1 MIIVKAKKQKK
12 SRNSLVNMSIAQNL
26 LKIKSTLPSTVTLV
40 AVSKTKPIPDLMEV
54 YDAGQRIFGENKIQE
69 MAEKWEA
76 MPKDIE
82 WHMIGHVQ
90 TNKVKFMAPFVS
102 LIHGV
107 DSLKLLEEINKQAKK
122 NNRIID
128 CLLQIYIAEEE
139 TKFGLDE
146 EELNEILTS
155 TTFQEMKNIRIVG
168 LMGMA
173 TFTDNKE
180 QIKKEFT
187 HLKSIFDKLQP
198 LNCSANSLSL
208 GSKNCQLNTISMGM
222 SGDYQLAIECGS
234 TMVRIGSSIFGGR

>member
-1 MIIVKAKKQKK
+1 
-12 SRNSLVNMSIAQNL
+12 MSIQSNL
-26 LKIKSTLPSTVTLV
+26 NTIKANLPEHVTLV
-40 AVSKTKPIPDLMEV
+40 AVSKTKPVSDLLEA
-54 YDAGQRIFGENKIQE
+54 YEAGQRIFGENKIQE
-69 MAEKWEA
+69 MADKYEE
-76 MPKDIE
+76 MPKDIQ

-107 DSLKLLEEINKQAKK
+107 DSLKLLQEINKHALK

-139 TKFGLDE
+139 SKFGLDE
-146 EELNEILTS
+146 NELNELLS
-155 TTFQEMKNIRIVG
+155 SSEFKEMKNIRILG

-173 TFTDNKE
+173 TFTEDQN

-187 HLKSIFDKLQP
+187 HLKSIFDSIKSLQAE
-198 LNCSANSLSL
+198 NCN
-208 GSKNCQLNTISMGM
+208 LNTISMGM

>member
-1 MIIVKAKKQKK
+1 
-12 SRNSLVNMSIAQNL
+12 MSIKQNL
-26 LKIKSTLPSTVTLV
+26 LDIKSSLPENVTLV
-40 AVSKTKPIPDLMEV
+40 AVSKTKPIPDLMEA
-54 YDAGQRIFGENKIQE
+54 YDTGQRIFGENKIQE

-90 TNKVKFMAPFVS
+90 TNKVKFMAQFVS

-128 CLLQIYIAEEE
+128 CLLQIHIAEEE

-146 EELNEILTS
+146 DELNEILTS

-173 TFTDNKE
+173 TFTDNQD
-180 QIKKEFT
+180 QIKKEFC
-187 HLKSIFDKLQP
+187 HLKSIFDRLQSRKDAP
-198 LNCSANSLSL
+198 YKDALQCVSTL
-208 GSKNCQLNTISMGM
+208 SMGM

>member
-1 MIIVKAKKQKK
+1 
-12 SRNSLVNMSIAQNL
+12 MSAITQNL
-26 LKIKSTLPSTVTLV
+26 LQIKNNLPEHVTLV
-40 AVSKTKPIPDLMEV
+40 AVSKTKPVPDLMEA
-54 YDAGQRIFGENKIQE
+54 YEAGQRIFGENKIQE
-69 MAEKWEA
+69 MADKHEQ
-76 MPKDIE
+76 MPKDIQ

-90 TNKVKFMAPFVS
+90 SNKVKFMAPFVN

-107 DSLKLLEEINKQAKK
+107 DSLKLLQEINKQALK

-139 TKFGLDE
+139 SKFGLDE
-146 EELNEILTS
+146 NELNELLS
-155 TTFQEMKNIRIVG
+155 SAEFKEMKNIRILG

-173 TFTDNKE
+173 TFTEDQN

-187 HLKSIFDKLQP
+187 HLKSIFDSIKEKEEMQ
-198 LNCSANSLSL
+198 NIS
-208 GSKNCQLNTISMGM
+208 TISMGM